1 MPPGD
6 RTHGQVRVT
15 RRRKIALLVIA
26 ALILIPALLL
36 RWLSRPE
43 VVTAAILDQ
52 TGKALGLEI
61 TATGVGEYRLRGTP
75 QLIVRNV
82 TAREPGAKT
91 SLLTAER
98 IFISVPWSTLRARGS
113 DLTARRLELDAPILD
128 MAAFQRWQ
136 AKRPPSETRIPT
148 LSRGIG
154 IVRGQIVGNDWKI
167 EAVNA
172 DLPSLAP
179 GQPLRMHLRGRYV
192 GGNLRVP
199 TDVYATLTQP
209 GSGAGVGVVGEVT
222 LESAQ
227 WRLPSQIRLS
237 AKLRSEQGLRLHN
250 AVLGAQSRY
259 VSGGDASLPFAL
271 GLAGPLVL
279 SDKAITLQPA
289 GVSLRGRDAMPTL
302 DAAGGFSLDDN
313 LHIDLDGNL
322 ADWPSAWPALPPPL
336 GQSASPLPF
345 ALDYSGASDLSGIAA
360 LQLRRDQTVFDGRF
374 RLFEVMDWSEAG
386 ATGSPLPPLTGT
398 LKAPRLE
405 VSGAVLEGVELQME
419 DPEIPTPQAS
429 E

>member
-1 MPPGD
+1 M
-6 RTHGQVRVT
+6 T
-15 RRRKIALLVIA
+15 RRRKIALLAFAAVI
-26 ALILIPALLL
+26 LLGAVVL
-36 RWLSRPE
+36 RWLLDPAFLVPR
-43 VVTAAILDQ
+43 ILALA
-52 TGKALGLEI
+52 GNSLGLEI
-61 TATGVGEYRLRGTP
+61 TADGESDYRLRGTP
-75 QLIVRNV
+75 QLVARNII
-82 TAREPGAKT
+82 AREPGSDSPVLRAD
-91 SLLTAER
+91 R

-113 DLTARRLELDAPILD
+113 DLTAHRLELDAPILD

-154 IVRGQIVGNDWKI
+154 IARGQIVGSDWKI

-179 GQPLRMHLRGRYV
+179 GQPLRMHLRGRYL
-192 GGNLRVP
+192 GGDLRVP
-199 TDVYATLTQP
+199 ADVYATLTQP
-209 GSGAGVGVVGEVT
+209 GSGAGVGVVGELA

-250 AVLGAQSRY
+250 AVLGARSRY

-289 GVSLRGRDAMPTL
+289 GVSLRGKDAMPTL
-302 DAAGGFSLDDN
+302 DAAGGFSLDDE
-313 LHIDLDGNL
+313 LRIDLDGNL
-322 ADWPSAWPALPPPL
+322 AGWPSAWPALPPPL
-336 GQSASPLPF
+336 GQSDSPLPF

-386 ATGSPLPPLTGT
+386 VTGSPLPPLTGT

-419 DPEIPTPQAS
+419 DPAIPTPQAS

>member
-1 MPPGD
+1 M
-6 RTHGQVRVT
+6 T
-15 RRRKIALLVIA
+15 RRRKIALLAFAAVI
-26 ALILIPALLL
+26 LLGAVVL
-36 RWLSRPE
+36 RWLMDPAFLVPR
-43 VVTAAILDQ
+43 ILALA
-52 TGKALGLEI
+52 GNSLGLEI
-61 TATGVGEYRLRGTP
+61 TADGESDYRLRGTP
-75 QLIVRNV
+75 QLVARNV
-82 TAREPGAKT
+82 IAREPGSDSPVLRAD
-91 SLLTAER
+91 R

-113 DLTARRLELDAPILD
+113 DLTAHRLELDAPVLD

-154 IVRGQIVGNDWKI
+154 IARGQIVGSDWKI

-172 DLPSLAP
+172 DLPSLTP
-179 GQPLRMHLRGRYV
+179 GQPLRMHLRGRYL
-192 GGNLRVP
+192 GGDLRVP
-199 TDVYATLTQP
+199 ADVYATLTHP
-209 GSGAGVGVVGEVT
+209 GSGAGVGVVGELA

-227 WRLPSQIRLS
+227 WRLPSRIRLS
-237 AKLRSEQGLRLHN
+237 AKLRSEQGLSLHN

-259 VSGGDASLPFAL
+259 IAGGNAPLPFAL

-279 SDKAITLQPA
+279 NDKAITLQPA
-289 GVSLRGRDAMPTL
+289 GVSLRGKDAMPTL
-302 DAAGGFSLDDN
+302 DAAGGFSLDDE
-313 LHIDLDGNL
+313 LRVDLDGNL
-322 ADWPSAWPALPPPL
+322 AGWPSAWPALPPPL
-336 GQSASPLPF
+336 GQSSSPLPF

-360 LQLRRDQTVFDGRF
+360 LQLHRDQTVFDGRF
-374 RLFEVMDWSEAG
+374 RLFEVIDWSQAG

-419 DPEIPTPQAS
+419 DPEIPASQAS

>member
-15 RRRKIALLVIA
+15 RRRKITLLVIA
-26 ALILIPALLL
+26 ALILIAVLLL

-91 SLLTAER
+91 PLLTAER

-167 EAVNA
+167 EA
-172 DLPSLAP
+172 
-179 GQPLRMHLRGRYV
+179 
-192 GGNLRVP
+192 
-199 TDVYATLTQP
+199 
-209 GSGAGVGVVGEVT
+209 
-222 LESAQ
+222 
-227 WRLPSQIRLS
+227 
-237 AKLRSEQGLRLHN
+237 
-250 AVLGAQSRY
+250 
-259 VSGGDASLPFAL
+259 
-271 GLAGPLVL
+271 
-279 SDKAITLQPA
+279 
-289 GVSLRGRDAMPTL
+289 
-302 DAAGGFSLDDN
+302 
-313 LHIDLDGNL
+313 
-322 ADWPSAWPALPPPL
+322 
-336 GQSASPLPF
+336 
-345 ALDYSGASDLSGIAA
+345 
-360 LQLRRDQTVFDGRF
+360 
-374 RLFEVMDWSEAG
+374 
-386 ATGSPLPPLTGT
+386 
-398 LKAPRLE
+398 
-405 VSGAVLEGVELQME
+405 
-419 DPEIPTPQAS
+419 
-429 E
+429 

>member
-6 RTHGQVRVT
+6 QLHGHVRVT
-15 RRRKIALLVIA
+15 RRRKIALFVVA
-26 ALILIPALLL
+26 ALILIAALLL

-52 TGKALGLEI
+52 AGKALGLEI
-61 TATGVGEYRLRGTP
+61 LATGVGEYRLRGTP

-82 TAREPGAKT
+82 TAREPSAT
-91 SLLTAER
+91 TPLLTAKR

-113 DLTARRLELDAPILD
+113 DLTAHRLELDAPILD

-136 AKRPPSETRIPT
+136 AKRPPSETRVPT

-154 IVRGQIVGNDWKI
+154 IAHGQIVGSDWKI

-172 DLPSLAP
+172 ELPSLAP
-179 GQPLRMHLRGRYV
+179 GQPLRMHLRGRYL

-199 TDVYATLTQP
+199 ADVYATLTQP
-209 GSGAGVGVVGEVT
+209 GSGAGMGVVGEIT

-227 WRLPSQIRLS
+227 WRLPSRIRLS

-271 GLAGPLVL
+271 GLAGPLLL

-289 GVSLRGRDAMPTL
+289 GVSLRAKDAMPTL
-302 DAAGGFSLDDN
+302 DAAGGFSLDDD
-313 LHIDLDGNL
+313 LRIDLGGNL

-336 GQSASPLPF
+336 GQSDSPLPF

-374 RLFEVMDWSEAG
+374 RLFEVMGWSEAG
-386 ATGSPLPPLTGT
+386 ATGSPLPPLSGT

-419 DPEIPTPQAS
+419 DPGIPTPQAS

>member
-1 MPPGD
+1 M
-6 RTHGQVRVT
+6 T
-15 RRRKIALLVIA
+15 RRRKIALLAIA
-26 ALILIPALLL
+26 ALILIAALLL
-36 RWLSRPE
+36 RWLSRPD

-91 SLLTAER
+91 PLLTAER

-136 AKRPPSETRIPT
+136 AKRPSTETRIPT
-148 LSRGIG
+148 LFRGIG
-154 IVRGQIVGNDWKI
+154 IARGQIVGSDWKI

-172 DLPSLAP
+172 NLPSLAP
-179 GQPLRMHLRGRYV
+179 GQPLRMHLRGHYL

-199 TDVYATLTQP
+199 ADVHATLTQP
-209 GSGAGVGVVGEVT
+209 GFGAGVGVVGEVA

-237 AKLRSEQGLRLHN
+237 ATLRDEKGIHLDN
-250 AVLGAQSRY
+250 AVLGARSRY
-259 VSGGDASLPFAL
+259 VSGETSLSFAL
-271 GLAGPLVL
+271 GLAGPLVF

-289 GVSLRGRDAMPTL
+289 GVSLRGKTAMPTL
-302 DAAGGFSLDDN
+302 DAVGGFSLDDK
-313 LHIDLDGNL
+313 LRIDLDGNL
-322 ADWPSAWPALPPPL
+322 AGWPAEWPALPPPL
-336 GQSASPLPF
+336 GQSGSPLPF
-345 ALDYSGASDLSGIAA
+345 TLDYSGASDLSGIAA

-374 RLFEVMDWSEAG
+374 RLFEVMDWSQAG

-419 DPEIPTPQAS
+419 DPEIPASQAS

>member
-1 MPPGD
+1 M
-6 RTHGQVRVT
+6 T
-15 RRRKIALLVIA
+15 RRRKIVLLAIA
-26 ALILIPALLL
+26 ALILIAALLL
-36 RWLSRPE
+36 RWLSRPD
-43 VVTAAILDQ
+43 VVTAAILEQ

-91 SLLTAER
+91 PLLTAER

-113 DLTARRLELDAPILD
+113 DLTAHRLELDAPVLD

-136 AKRPPSETRIPT
+136 AKRPPTEMRIPT

-179 GQPLRMHLRGRYV
+179 GQPLRAHLRGHYL

-199 TDVYATLTQP
+199 ADVHATLTQL
-209 GSGAGVGVVGEVT
+209 GFGAGVGVVGEVA

-237 AKLRSEQGLRLHN
+237 ATLRDEKGIHLDN
-250 AVLGAQSRY
+250 AVLGARSRY
-259 VSGGDASLPFAL
+259 VSGKTSLSFAL
-271 GLAGPLVL
+271 GLAGPLML

-289 GVSLRGRDAMPTL
+289 GVSLRGKDAMPTL

-313 LHIDLDGNL
+313 LRIDLDGNL
-322 ADWPSAWPALPPPL
+322 AGWPAAWPALPPPL
-336 GQSASPLPF
+336 GQSGSPLPF
-345 ALDYSGASDLSGIAA
+345 TLDYSGASDLSGIAA

-405 VSGAVLEGVELQME
+405 VSGAVLEGIELQMD
-419 DPEIPTPQAS
+419 DPEIPASQAS

>member
-1 MPPGD
+1 M
-6 RTHGQVRVT
+6 T
-15 RRRKIALLVIA
+15 RRRKIALLAFAAVI
-26 ALILIPALLL
+26 LLGTVVL
-36 RWLSRPE
+36 RWLMDPAFLVPR
-43 VVTAAILDQ
+43 ILALA
-52 TGKALGLEI
+52 GNSLGLEI
-61 TATGVGEYRLRGTP
+61 TADGESDYRLRGTP
-75 QLIVRNV
+75 QLVARNV
-82 TAREPGAKT
+82 IAREPGSDSPVLRAD
-91 SLLTAER
+91 R

-113 DLTARRLELDAPILD
+113 DLTAHRLELDAPVLD

-154 IVRGQIVGNDWKI
+154 IARGQIVGSDWKI

-172 DLPSLAP
+172 DLPSLTP
-179 GQPLRMHLRGRYV
+179 GQPLRMHLRGRYL
-192 GGNLRVP
+192 GGDLRVP
-199 TDVYATLTQP
+199 ADVYATLTHP
-209 GSGAGVGVVGEVT
+209 GSGAGVGVVGELA

-227 WRLPSQIRLS
+227 WRLPSRIRLS
-237 AKLRSEQGLRLHN
+237 AKLRSEQGLSLHN

-259 VSGGDASLPFAL
+259 VAGGNAPLPFAL

-279 SDKAITLQPA
+279 NDKAITLQPA
-289 GVSLRGRDAMPTL
+289 GVSLRGKDAMPTL
-302 DAAGGFSLDDN
+302 DAAGGFSLDDE
-313 LHIDLDGNL
+313 LRVDLDGNL
-322 ADWPSAWPALPPPL
+322 AGWPSAWPALPPPL
-336 GQSASPLPF
+336 GQSSSPLPF

-360 LQLRRDQTVFDGRF
+360 LQLHRDQTVFDGRF
-374 RLFEVMDWSEAG
+374 RLFEVIDWSQAG

-419 DPEIPTPQAS
+419 DPEIPASQAS

>member
-1 MPPGD
+1 M
-6 RTHGQVRVT
+6 T
-15 RRRKIALLVIA
+15 RRRKIALLAFAAVI
-26 ALILIPALLL
+26 LLGAVVL
-36 RWLSRPE
+36 RWLLDPAFLVPR
-43 VVTAAILDQ
+43 ILALA
-52 TGKALGLEI
+52 GNSLGLEI
-61 TATGVGEYRLRGTP
+61 TADGESDYRLRGTP
-75 QLIVRNV
+75 QLVARNII
-82 TAREPGAKT
+82 AREPGSDSPVLRAD
-91 SLLTAER
+91 R

-113 DLTARRLELDAPILD
+113 DLTAHRLELDAPILD

-154 IVRGQIVGNDWKI
+154 IARGQIVGSDWKI

-179 GQPLRMHLRGRYV
+179 GQPLRMHLRGRYL
-192 GGNLRVP
+192 GGDLRVP
-199 TDVYATLTQP
+199 ADVYATLTQP
-209 GSGAGVGVVGEVT
+209 GSGAGVGVVGELA

-250 AVLGAQSRY
+250 AVLGARSRY

-289 GVSLRGRDAMPTL
+289 GVSLRGKDAMPTL
-302 DAAGGFSLDDN
+302 DAAGGFSLDDE
-313 LHIDLDGNL
+313 LRIDLDGNL
-322 ADWPSAWPALPPPL
+322 AGWPPAWPALPPPL
-336 GQSASPLPF
+336 GQSSSPLPF

-360 LQLRRDQTVFDGRF
+360 LQLHRDQTVFDGRF

-419 DPEIPTPQAS
+419 DPTIPTPQAS